1 MPLPERNGPTLDDAL
16 RLYLNEKRF
25 ELDAYKGRDRQVRI
39 NEKVRVVRYLKECVG
54 EEKRI
59 GEIVRAD
66 VRAFRDR
73 LAARGLAARSIR
85 KNIEVAAAIVQTSI
99 SEYGI
104 ATPNPFHRFPVTT
117 DAPASEARLPLTS
130 GELTVAMTLDV
141 NEELTGIMLLLAGTG
156 ARLNEIAGL
165 VWDDVRLSDSPQ
177 STPHLFI
184 RTNTIR
190 RLKTASSKRMV
201 PLLGQPHEWVVRAAK
216 ASQRRTLCEA
226 VFPRYGRSG
235 GSDAASA
242 ALMKALRKAGITD
255 KRKSIHSIRHSVKQA
270 LRDVGCPKDVRD
282 AIQGHAHNSVAE
294 NYGTGHSLEVMT
306 GWLTKALALLQ
317 I

>member
-1 MPLPERNGPTLDDAL
+1 VFRYRRVIAPSIRAIAGKREILVSLRTADVKIAELRFMSVHLAAEAWLRDLIQNAYSASPVPSHFAWTSNPPLCSAPDRPQVHPPVMPLPERNGPTLDDAL

-59 GEIVRAD
+59 GEFVRAD

-130 GELTVAMTLDV
+130 GEL
-141 NEELTGIMLLLAGTG
+141 
-156 ARLNEIAGL
+156 
-165 VWDDVRLSDSPQ
+165 
-177 STPHLFI
+177 
-184 RTNTIR
+184 
-190 RLKTASSKRMV
+190 
-201 PLLGQPHEWVVRAAK
+201 
-216 ASQRRTLCEA
+216 
-226 VFPRYGRSG
+226 
-235 GSDAASA
+235 
-242 ALMKALRKAGITD
+242 
-255 KRKSIHSIRHSVKQA
+255 
-270 LRDVGCPKDVRD
+270 
-282 AIQGHAHNSVAE
+282 GH
-294 NYGTGHSLEVMT
+294 GPCRPDP
-306 GWLTKALALLQ
+306 
-317 I
+317 